1 MSVQEYV
8 VNLRDMVATRK
19 EGAPTAERVRQPDE
33 VDTEADKLKKFEVLL
48 AEAQRRGLTSRS
60 AVETMREHVQS
71 GRYTVDHYLDTWEGV
86 PYPESAIGAAARAHI
101 DKPRYKADAGLL
113 PRNLENETQGDIPF
127 VKTRA
132 VRRMGGTE
140 PVLHRGGY
148 VNAYQ
153 MGAPPQP
160 LPARE

>member
-19 EGAPTAERVRQPDE
+19 EGAPTAERVRQPE

-60 AVETMREHVQS
+60 EVETMREHVQS

-86 PYPESAIGAAARAHI
+86 PYPEVNSAHI

-148 VNAYQ
+148 VNAHQ

>member
-19 EGAPTAERVRQPDE
+19 EGAPTAERVRQPDA
-33 VDTEADKLKKFEVLL
+33 DKEADKLKKFEVLL

-60 AVETMREHVQS
+60 EVETMREHVQS

-86 PYPESAIGAAARAHI
+86 PYPEVNSAHI

-148 VNAYQ
+148 VNAHQ

>member
-1 MSVQEYV
+1 M
-8 VNLRDMVATRK
+8 NLRDMVATRK
-19 EGAPTAERVRQPDE
+19 EGAPTAERVRQPDA
-33 VDTEADKLKKFEVLL
+33 DKEADKLKKFEVLL

-60 AVETMREHVQS
+60 EVETMREHVQS

-86 PYPESAIGAAARAHI
+86 PYPEVNSAHI

-148 VNAYQ
+148 VNAHQ

>member
-33 VDTEADKLKKFEVLL
+33 VDKEADKLKKFEVLL

-86 PYPESAIGAAARAHI
+86 PYPEVNSAHI

-127 VKTRA
+127 VKILR
-132 VRRMGGTE
+132 
-140 PVLHRGGY
+140 
-148 VNAYQ
+148 Q
-153 MGAPPQP
+153 
-160 LPARE
+160 

>member
-33 VDTEADKLKKFEVLL
+33 VDKEADKLKKFEVLL

-71 GRYTVDHYLDTWEGV
+71 GRYTADHYLDTWEGV
-86 PYPESAIGAAARAHI
+86 PHPEVNSAHI

>member
-1 MSVQEYV
+1 MSAQEYV

-19 EGAPTAERVRQPDE
+19 EGAPTAERVRQPDA
-33 VDTEADKLKKFEVLL
+33 DKEADKLKKFEVLL

-60 AVETMREHVQS
+60 EVETMREHVQS

-86 PYPESAIGAAARAHI
+86 PYPEVNSAHI

-148 VNAYQ
+148 VNAHQ